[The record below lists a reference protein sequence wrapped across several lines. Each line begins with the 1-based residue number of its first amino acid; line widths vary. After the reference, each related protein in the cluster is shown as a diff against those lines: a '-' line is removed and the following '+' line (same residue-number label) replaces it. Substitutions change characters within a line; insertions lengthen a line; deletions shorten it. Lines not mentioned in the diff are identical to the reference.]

1 MISSQIEDYLCCSFL
16 KKRNMKNSKLLSAFA
31 WVAILEGISFLVL
44 MVGSLMKRDMLG
56 DVETGSWIVQNIGM
70 AHGILFVLY
79 VLLLLQC
86 KSAFNWSIKKVM
98 VYFLLS
104 FVPFGTFWVD
114 RRIAVEKRALNGAA

>member
-1 MISSQIEDYLCCSFL
+1 
-16 KKRNMKNSKLLSAFA
+16 MKNSKLLSAFA